1 MSESHVTPFSDCTLN
16 QICGLCRA
24 NLKLWLRL
32 ATCCSLFLQGKLL
45 VRQQDE
51 EILDLKGLNWKC
63 FILTLPQC
71 TQENGFDT
79 LNPFGQLTRFR
90 GNIYSM
96 HINFSLM
103 EFEPKRWGYL
113 WIFNMQPLLLP
124 LLLVLSCIFKILFS
138 PPLSQTY
145 SRQTLSWLLSL
156 IKLCI
161 FAWQGYFRVCKLCFT
176 EVIICHPIL
185 NQVKWTHKLQSL
197 NSAQL
202 LRLILLCGKGQ
213 PAVDQVP
220 ATQIIQLPF
229 YESF

>member
-1 MSESHVTPFSDCTLN
+1 MPGPC
-16 QICGLCRA
+16 
-24 NLKLWLRL
+24 L
-32 ATCCSLFLQGKLL
+32 ATCCSLFLQGKQL
-45 VRQQDE
+45 VLQQDE
-51 EILDLKGLNWKC
+51 ESLDLKGINWKC
-63 FILTLPQC
+63 FILTLPRC
-71 TQENGFDT
+71 TQENGFDS
-79 LNPFGQLTRFR
+79 LNPFGRLTRFR
-90 GNIYSM
+90 GNIYRIN
-96 HINFSLM
+96 INFSLM
-103 EFEPKRWGYL
+103 EFEPKGKKVKKKGYL
-113 WIFNMQPLLLP
+113 WIFNMQPLFLLL

-138 PPLSQTY
+138 PPLSQTR
-145 SRQTLSWLLSL
+145 SRQTLSWLLTL

-161 FAWQGYFRVCKLCFT
+161 CALQGYFRVCKLYFT